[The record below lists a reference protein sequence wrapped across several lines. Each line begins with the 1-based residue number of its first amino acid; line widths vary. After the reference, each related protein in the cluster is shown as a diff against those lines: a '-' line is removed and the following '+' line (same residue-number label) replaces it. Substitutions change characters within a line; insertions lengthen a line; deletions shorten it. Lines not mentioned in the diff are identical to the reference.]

1 MPAQERI
8 RPAAVIERLLEQP
21 QAFGFFQAL
30 RLLERHNAQVP
41 AGQAIAVRFRN
52 SLAVGFPASEIEAVE
67 ALRRAPKAGGQ
78 PASSLAQAAQQAQPA
93 SATSSGP
100 APASRACLAS
110 PPDARPPA
118 EEATALAA
126 STAPQAL
133 PPLPPLPA
141 AADAADK
148 ADTPAWDTLRVT
160 PAFMSLLGVHGALP
174 LAYTE
179 KVASRET
186 YQRDRAPRA
195 FLDIFFDRLCVLMHE
210 AWKKYRPALRYE
222 ADPRDEFTP
231 LVLALAGLGGPALRD
246 RLADAGGGVQDESL
260 AYYAAALRQRPPS
273 ADWMGR
279 VAADYFGVPIR
290 VEPFVGRWYAIPPEH
305 RAVLGAS
312 AGLGTQSVI
321 GERVYQR
328 DLALRLHIGPL
339 AESDYQRFLPG
350 GSASADLGR
359 LLGLMTGASFEYEV
373 RLSLQPEAV
382 QPARLGGSGR
392 LGWDAFV
399 LSRPAAAARS
409 DAGYA
414 ISPLG
419 EQGDRQAGPAAS
431 AQAAK
436 EPAAKEPVWRPTGAG
451 AQQAD
456 ADLFAPPK
464 AARPGHA
471 GGARPALV

>member
-1 MPAQERI
+1 M
-8 RPAAVIERLLEQP
+8 
-21 QAFGFFQAL
+21 
-30 RLLERHNAQVP
+30 
-41 AGQAIAVRFRN
+41 
-52 SLAVGFPASEIEAVE
+52 
-67 ALRRAPKAGGQ
+67 GGE
-78 PASSLAQAAQQAQPA
+78 P
-93 SATSSGP
+93 T
-100 APASRACLAS
+100 
-110 PPDARPPA
+110 
-118 EEATALAA
+118 ATA
-126 STAPQAL
+126 
-133 PPLPPLPA
+133 A
-141 AADAADK
+141 AAAA
-148 ADTPAWDTLRVT
+148 PDTLRIT

-195 FLDIFFDRLCVLMHE
+195 FLDVFFDRLCVLMHE

-231 LVLALAGLGGPALRD
+231 LVLALAGLGGPALRE
-246 RLADAGGGVQDESL
+246 RLGAGGAGVQDESL

-305 RAVLGAS
+305 RAVLGAG
-312 AGLGTQSVI
+312 AGLGTRSVI

-328 DLALRLHIGPL
+328 DLALRLHVGPL
-339 AESDYQRFLPG
+339 KESDYQRFLPG

-373 RLSLQPEAV
+373 RLSLEPEAV
-382 QPARLGGSGR
+382 QPARLGGGGR

-399 LSRPAAAARS
+399 LSRPAQAPRS

-414 ISPLG
+414 VSPL
-419 EQGDRQAGPAAS
+419 AGAGGRGAMNR
-431 AQAAK
+431 
-436 EPAAKEPVWRPTGAG
+436 EPAVAT
-451 AQQAD
+451 
-456 ADLFAPPK
+456 
-464 AARPGHA
+464 AR
-471 GGARPALV
+471 GGARPTEPRLPWPAPDSDAAIERGARPPSAGMVRPAALA